1 MKVLHITYDMRIG
14 GTEMVLKNII
24 EGNTASDIEM
34 SIFCIEAPLGPWGE
48 ELRESGVQIAIHER
62 KPGFDLSLIKALRQH
77 IKASN
82 SDVVHCHQYTPW
94 VYGAIAAAFTKA
106 KVIFTEHG
114 RFYPDS
120 SSLKRKFVNPLL
132 LKLTEHVTAIS
143 KATKQALVDYEFIPA
158 NAIQVVYNGIQ
169 PLTVDEAECR
179 RFREI
184 LTLRDKTIVF
194 GTIAR
199 LDPIKNQRMMSAA
212 FARLL
217 NTHPGAALII
227 VGDGEERASLEKQGT
242 ELGIA
247 DSVRFTGYIN
257 NPANVLG
264 IMDVFLL
271 SSLSEGTSMTLL
283 EAMSLKKPCI
293 VTDAGGNKEIIQHNK
308 NGGVTNNND
317 EDDFASKMQ
326 LIADNQA
333 KLLFEMGEIAF
344 CIFSDK
350 FHSLVMIKEYKRIW
364 TSSLEKGK
372 YNNY

>member
-1 MKVLHITYDMRIG
+1 M
-14 GTEMVLKNII
+14 
-24 EGNTASDIEM
+24 
-34 SIFCIEAPLGPWGE
+34 
-48 ELRESGVQIAIHER
+48 
-62 KPGFDLSLIKALRQH
+62 
-77 IKASN
+77 
-82 SDVVHCHQYTPW
+82 
-94 VYGAIAAAFTKA
+94 
-106 KVIFTEHG
+106 
-114 RFYPDS
+114 
-120 SSLKRKFVNPLL
+120 KRKFVNPLL

-184 LTLRDKTIVF
+184 LNLRDKTIVF

-199 LDPIKNQRMMSAA
+199 LDPIKNQRMMIAA

-227 VGDGEERASLEKQGT
+227 VGDGEERASLEKQVT

-293 VTDAGGNKEIIQHNK
+293 VTTSGTRKSFSII
-308 NGGVTNNND
+308 NG
-317 EDDFASKMQ
+317 
-326 LIADNQA
+326 L
-333 KLLFEMGEIAF
+333 
-344 CIFSDK
+344 
-350 FHSLVMIKEYKRIW
+350 
-364 TSSLEKGK
+364 
-372 YNNY
+372 